1 MAWERWRKASVEGK
15 GSEEGFLF
23 LDSHGRNSCGGFFF
37 SSHSLRQE
45 LLRFSCGS
53 EIFFTSGESLLEIGC
68 CGSSHKQ
75 LHFDHSVHTSIAL

>member
-37 SSHSLRQE
+37 LHILYGRN
-45 LLRFSCGS
+45 SCGFHVVQK
-53 EIFFTSGESLLEIGC
+53 FFSLLAR
-68 CGSSHKQ
+68 
-75 LHFDHSVHTSIAL
+75 VY